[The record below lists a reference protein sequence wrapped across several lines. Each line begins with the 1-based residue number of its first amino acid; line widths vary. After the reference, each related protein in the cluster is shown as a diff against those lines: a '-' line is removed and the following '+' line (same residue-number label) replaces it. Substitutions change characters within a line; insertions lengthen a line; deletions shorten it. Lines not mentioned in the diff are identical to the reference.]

1 MRSGIDRCGG
11 GGSLV
16 RRWIGDEGF
25 LVSAILFLIR
35 WDGIGGE
42 KVESSNTDLMQTRI
56 PGFNDAL
63 WRLETLGDR
72 DVVQY

>member
-42 KVESSNTDLMQTRI
+42 TETDLRQGI
-56 PGFNDAL
+56 VLIGL
-63 WRLETLGDR
+63 
-72 DVVQY
+72 